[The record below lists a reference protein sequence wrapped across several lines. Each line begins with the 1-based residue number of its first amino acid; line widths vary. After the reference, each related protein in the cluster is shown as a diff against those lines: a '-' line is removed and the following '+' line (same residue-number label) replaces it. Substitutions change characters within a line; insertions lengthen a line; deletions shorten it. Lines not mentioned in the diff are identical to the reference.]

1 MCAGCST
8 TELLSLK
15 KGKDLNLT
23 TSWLDNHFST
33 TCICEKPFFKSST
46 CTKTKLMANNKRRI
60 LNVDDLKK
68 GWLPWNR
75 TMPFVLFSKKFWP
88 ERGEDFGCALT
99 YT

>member
-1 MCAGCST
+1 
-8 TELLSLK
+8 
-15 KGKDLNLT
+15 
-23 TSWLDNHFST
+23 
-33 TCICEKPFFKSST
+33 
-46 CTKTKLMANNKRRI
+46 MANNKRRI